1 MDTEQLSRQASA
13 ISVTRVGAQSS
24 VLTGVKS
31 IYLNNNY
38 NLYSMK
44 NLIIPVLSGC
54 LFLLASTACS
64 ERASTTGKQAVLP
77 SEISISKD
85 KLMDKI
91 KGGWAGQT
99 IGCTYGGPT
108 EFRYNGTMIQDY
120 VPIVWP
126 DGYIKWWY
134 ENVPGLYDDVYMDL
148 TFVDVFDRLGLDA
161 PVDSFAMAF
170 ANAGYTLWH
179 ANQAAR
185 YNILQGVMPPASGH
199 WLNNPHA
206 DDLDY
211 QIEADYAGLMSPG
224 MPNTASEISDK
235 IGHIMNYGD
244 GWYGGVYV
252 GAMYSLAFVSDD
264 IAFIVSEALKTIP
277 EESRYYQCMNDV
289 IRWHKE
295 FPDDWKRTWFEC
307 EKKWSEDIGCPDG
320 VFVPFNIDA
329 VINSAYILIGLLYGE
344 GDFYKTM
351 DIATRCGQ
359 DSDCNPASAAGIL
372 GTVLGYSKIPEY
384 WLKNLREVEDMDFAY
399 TTISLNKTYRMSFNQ
414 ALQVVERNGGKIE
427 GDNVFISCQQPVPVR
442 LEKAFEG
449 LYPVDRIGVNKQ
461 VAKVGDVTFEG
472 TGIVFKGNVQARD
485 NEYVARV
492 EMYIDGELVET
503 ANLPASYITRR
514 HELFWKYQ
522 LPEKQHT
529 VTFKW
534 LNPHPD
540 ASVNF
545 GEAIVYSDA
554 PLKINHQ

>member
-1 MDTEQLSRQASA
+1 
-13 ISVTRVGAQSS
+13 
-24 VLTGVKS
+24 
-31 IYLNNNY
+31 
-38 NLYSMK
+38 
-44 NLIIPVLSGC
+44 
-54 LFLLASTACS
+54 
-64 ERASTTGKQAVLP
+64 
-77 SEISISKD
+77 
-85 KLMDKI
+85 
-91 KGGWAGQT
+91 
-99 IGCTYGGPT
+99 
-108 EFRYNGTMIQDY
+108 
-120 VPIVWP
+120 
-126 DGYIKWWY
+126 
-134 ENVPGLYDDVYMDL
+134 
-148 TFVDVFDRLGLDA
+148 
-161 PVDSFAMAF
+161 
-170 ANAGYTLWH
+170 
-179 ANQAAR
+179 
-185 YNILQGVMPPASGH
+185 MPPASGH

-472 TGIVFKGNVQARD
+472 TGIVILKGMCRPWITS
-485 NEYVARV
+485 
-492 EMYIDGELVET
+492 M
-503 ANLPASYITRR
+503 LPV
-514 HELFWKYQ
+514 WKC
-522 LPEKQHT
+522 T
-529 VTFKW
+529 
-534 LNPHPD
+534 
-540 ASVNF
+540 
-545 GEAIVYSDA
+545 
-554 PLKINHQ
+554 